1 MSERASSSASSSKVR
16 WESCRR
22 MVVKV
27 GSSLLVDQATGKLRR
42 DWIDSLAD
50 DIAEVR
56 KRGREIIIVSS
67 GAVALG
73 RNRIALSAK
82 SLRLEEKQAA
92 AAAGQPGLML
102 AWQSALDRH
111 DIPVAQVL
119 LTLSDTEERRRH
131 LNARGTLE
139 TLLRLKVVPIINEND
154 TVATEE
160 IRFGDNDRL
169 AARVAQMAGADT
181 LILLSDID
189 GLYTA
194 DPKKDPKAALIPEVY
209 EISPAIEQA
218 AGAAAPGYGSGG
230 MVTKLMAARI
240 ALNSGCRML
249 IALGTAL
256 HPLAKIEREGGGTW
270 FVPSATPR
278 SAHKRWIAST
288 LNPSGT
294 IVVDDGA
301 ARALTK
307 GNSLLPAGVTNVDGN
322 FERGDAV
329 VVKAQDGRELARGLC
344 AYSSEDARRIRGHK
358 SGEIEELLGYRGR
371 EEMIHR
377 DDLVLSGS
385 AAQREESA
393 VQNGRE

>member
-1 MSERASSSASSSKVR
+1 MSGKADSAKAR
-16 WESCRR
+16 WDSCRR

-27 GSSLLVDQATGKLRR
+27 GSTLLVDQASGQLRR

-50 DIAEVR
+50 DIAEAR
-56 KRGREIIIVSS
+56 KSGREIIVVSS

-73 RNRIALSAK
+73 RNRIGLTSK

-92 AAAGQPGLML
+92 AAAGQPSLML
-102 AWQSALDRH
+102 AWQSALERH
-111 DIPVAQVL
+111 DINVAQVL

-139 TLLRLKVVPIINEND
+139 TLLRLKAVPIINEND

-181 LILLSDID
+181 LVLLSDID
-189 GLYTA
+189 GLYSA
-194 DPKKDPKAALIPEVY
+194 DPKRDPHAALIPEVH
-209 EISPAIEQA
+209 EITPAIEQA
-218 AGAAAPGYGSGG
+218 AGLAAPGYGSGG

-249 IALGTAL
+249 IALGTSL
-256 HPLAKIEREGGGTW
+256 HPLAKAERQGGGTW
-270 FVPSATPR
+270 FLPSATPR

-288 LNPSGT
+288 LNPAGT
-294 IVVDDGA
+294 ITVDDGA

-307 GNSLLPAGVTNVDGN
+307 GNSLLPAGVKNVDGN

-329 VVKAQDGRELARGLC
+329 VVKGLDGRELARGLC
-344 AYSSEDARRIRGHK
+344 AYASEDARRIMGHK

-371 EEMIHR
+371 EELIHR
-377 DDLVLSGS
+377 DDLVLSGL
-385 AAQREESA
+385 AAAREEPA
-393 VQNGRE
+393 IQDGRE